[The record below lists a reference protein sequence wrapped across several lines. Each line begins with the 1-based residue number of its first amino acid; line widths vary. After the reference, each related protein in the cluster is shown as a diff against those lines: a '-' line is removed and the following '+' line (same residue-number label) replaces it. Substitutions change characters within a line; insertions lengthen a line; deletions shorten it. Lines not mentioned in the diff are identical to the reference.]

1 MGDATFRTGDSIIFI
16 CSILFFGFVF
26 SDKYTYKKEPCPK
39 PSSWDDNIKTPPS
52 TSLVS

>member
-26 SDKYTYKKEPCPK
+26 SDKYTYKK
-39 PSSWDDNIKTPPS
+39 N
-52 TSLVS
+52 LVQNPVAGTTI